1 MLINCNELLRLEALA
16 KISSPL
22 ILNEPMLYLTLRKQ
36 ILETLENGKDSVR
49 DGSKTQFEQILD
61 ACALLGKA
69 CSLVGAKKDAEA
81 FYRRARE
88 GYVNLHGEDSEKAL
102 YATLSLFM
110 SLGVKN
116 GADIEKL
123 KELAVR
129 MERLFG
135 MDGAIEAHQL
145 CGISYARYGDNDGAR
160 SSWKRCLAYH
170 EKTLG
175 LKHDE
180 TLATA
185 LNLGLIYQKMGKPE
199 MALEHVRS
207 SAHVAPN
214 LLTTLTRSTLL
225 ARSTSAP

>member
-123 KELAVR
+123 KELAVGWSGCSEWTAQSR
-129 MERLFG
+129 RTSC
-135 MDGAIEAHQL
+135 AV
-145 CGISYARYGDNDGAR
+145 
-160 SSWKRCLAYH
+160 LA
-170 EKTLG
+170 TLG
-175 LKHDE
+175 
-180 TLATA
+180 TAT
-185 LNLGLIYQKMGKPE
+185 
-199 MALEHVRS
+199 
-207 SAHVAPN
+207 
-214 LLTTLTRSTLL
+214 TTGPGRRGRGAWRTMR
-225 ARSTSAP
+225 RPWV

>member
-1 MLINCNELLRLEALA
+1 MKNNRRRNNLRCYVSLHAFATLNPLSNHFPVLGLLR
-16 KISSPL
+16 SSL
-22 ILNEPMLYLTLRKQ
+22 RRRRKQ

-116 GADIEKL
+116 GADIE
-123 KELAVR
+123 VR
-129 MERLFG
+129 TERG
-135 MDGAIEAHQL
+135 ERSDEEIEQE
-145 CGISYARYGDNDGAR
+145 R
-160 SSWKRCLAYH
+160 
-170 EKTLG
+170 
-175 LKHDE
+175 
-180 TLATA
+180 
-185 LNLGLIYQKMGKPE
+185 
-199 MALEHVRS
+199 
-207 SAHVAPN
+207 
-214 LLTTLTRSTLL
+214 
-225 ARSTSAP
+225 